1 MKQRIQAVILS
12 LLAVAIFVITI
23 AFLGSDKYR
32 SPLLHDMIQL
42 NEGWTVYYAEN
53 EVHPDVLSEILMPV
67 ANYKD
72 KITMTSILPDPG
84 FVPAVLHFRSI
95 LSTVDVYIDN
105 HLIYTFGHDYEANKR
120 MLPKFHH
127 FVTLPDDFAGKEV
140 KIVLVAQENNAFSG
154 LAPVILGNEED
165 IARSVSQ
172 GGRLSLAIGVFL
184 VMFGFI
190 LLILSPFFI
199 FTGAHDASIIFS
211 GIVSMLLGL
220 YILCFND
227 LFWLMSDQPAFYTFL
242 EYFTLFSMPVAVLGF
257 LTTAKHLKQRSII
270 ILFALIDVGFIIITV
285 SLHLT
290 NLVHI
295 CHFVSWLHIICISEG
310 IYVIISLLINDYK
323 IRKVSS
329 EFGSGSKST
338 AILLLGLML
347 FMGCSIIDILKFNF
361 LKFLS
366 IGEVNADINFMTVG
380 AFFFIICLVLN
391 YFYHC
396 IEFISTTNMMVE
408 LEGLAYSD
416 ALTTLANRSKCEL
429 VLAELQGDYTIVSI
443 DLDHLKHTNDNYGH
457 VEGDRLIEGFA
468 TILKNS
474 FTDAYL
480 IGRMGG
486 DEFLIVL
493 PYIDESRTSRDL
505 SCLSDLMEYR
515 NSVDLPLKYSCSYG
529 YATSK
534 DEELGHNTDA
544 QKVYLLADTRMYK
557 MKNEHHNQSLERLY
571 DALVNPKNSAG
582 GDQNA

>member
-1 MKQRIQAVILS
+1 MKQRIQAAILS

-23 AFLGSDKYR
+23 AFLGSDKFR

-42 NEGWTVYYAEN
+42 DKGWTVYCAEKTIT
-53 EVHPDVLSEILMPV
+53 PDVLSETLMPI

-72 KITMTSILPDPG
+72 EIIMTSILPDAG

-95 LSTVDVYIDN
+95 LSTVDVYLDG
-105 HLIYTFGHDYEANKR
+105 HLIYTFGHDYENSGR

-127 FVTLPDDFAGKEV
+127 FVTLPDDYAGKEV
-140 KIVLVAQENNAFSG
+140 RIKLVAQEDNAFSG
-154 LAPVILGNEED
+154 LAPIVLGNEED
-165 IARSVSQ
+165 ISRSVSQ

-190 LLILSPFFI
+190 LIILSPFFI
-199 FTGAHDASIIFS
+199 FTGAHDASIVFS
-211 GIVSMLLGL
+211 GIASLLLGL

-242 EYFTLFSMPVAVLGF
+242 EYFTLFSMPAGVLGF
-257 LTTAKHLKQRSII
+257 LTTARHLKQRSVI
-270 ILFALIDVGFIIITV
+270 ILFVIIDVGFILLTA

-295 CHFVSWLHIICISEG
+295 CHFVTLLHIICISEG

-323 IRKVSS
+323 IRKASS
-329 EFGSGSKST
+329 EFGSGSRST

-380 AFFFIICLVLN
+380 ALFFILCLVLN

-396 IEFISTTNMMVE
+396 IEFISQTNMMVK

-416 ALTTLANRSKCEL
+416 TMTSLSNRSKCEL
-429 VLAELQGDYTIVSI
+429 ALAEIQGDFTIISI

-457 VEGDRLIEGFA
+457 AEGDKLIAGFA

-486 DEFLIVL
+486 DEFIVIL
-493 PYIDESRTSRDL
+493 PYIDEKRTTRDL
-505 SCLSDLMEYR
+505 NCLNDLMEYR

-534 DEELGHNTDA
+534 DEELGHNSDA
-544 QKVYLLADTRMYK
+544 HRVYLLADTRMYR

-571 DALVNPKNSAG
+571 DALVNPKNRAG